1 MLAYYISA
9 SNSYAIRT
17 QQTGSSDFTLHL
29 QNMYTLTDS
38 SSSISQWTY
47 DAYESLFEFTAS
59 IVSASIGDEYRARIS
74 DGSKDIW
81 HGSIQVYTSQSIDK
95 PDYKNQIP
103 LEQVYISNV
112 TENEYIILS

>member
-9 SNSYAIRT
+9 SNYYVIRT

-29 QNMYTLTDS
+29 QDMYTLTDS
-38 SSSISQWTY
+38 SSSIPSYSY

-59 IVSASIGDEYRARIS
+59 IASASIGSEYRARIS
-74 DGSKDIW
+74 DGTKDIW

-95 PDYKNQIP
+95 PNYKNQIP
-103 LEQVYISNV
+103 LEEVYISNV